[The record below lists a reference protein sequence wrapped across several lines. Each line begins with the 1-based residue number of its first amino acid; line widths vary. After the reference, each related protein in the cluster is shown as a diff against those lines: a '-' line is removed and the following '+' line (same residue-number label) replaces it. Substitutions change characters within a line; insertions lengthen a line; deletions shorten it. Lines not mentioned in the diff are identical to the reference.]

1 MEETQTEQKR
11 KRGRPRKT
19 HIQENTTIQTPSSES
34 PEKRK
39 RGRPRIHDNPQE
51 AKKNYDRE
59 YSKTQKSKE
68 NNARYK
74 KNYSHE
80 NLPLTKL
87 ESGKF
92 RCNVCGSIIL
102 YASDYKIHE
111 KTKRHNEN
119 CIFI

>member
-1 MEETQTEQKR
+1 MEEIQTEQKR
-11 KRGRPRKT
+11 KRGRPRKI

-59 YSKTQKSKE
+59 YSKTQNFKDNVS
-68 NNARYK
+68 RYR

-92 RCNVCGSIIL
+92 RCNVCKSIIL
-102 YASDYKIHE
+102 YAVDYRKHV
-111 KTKRHNEN
+111 KTRRHIEN
-119 CIFI
+119 CDSE